1 MSEHGGPVLSPSP
14 AQRKELLDFYRKRYI
29 TAFIDAGWDVD
40 DVRLRM
46 RFVDEFI
53 RFLNT
58 DTLPEKPNHDAADM
72 GIYV

>member
-1 MSEHGGPVLSPSP
+1 MTEPGGPVPELSPPQKQNYLNLCRQS
-14 AQRKELLDFYRKRYI
+14 YI
-29 TAFIDAGWDVD
+29 TALIDAGWDVE

-58 DTLPEKPNHDAADM
+58 DTLPGKPNHDAADM